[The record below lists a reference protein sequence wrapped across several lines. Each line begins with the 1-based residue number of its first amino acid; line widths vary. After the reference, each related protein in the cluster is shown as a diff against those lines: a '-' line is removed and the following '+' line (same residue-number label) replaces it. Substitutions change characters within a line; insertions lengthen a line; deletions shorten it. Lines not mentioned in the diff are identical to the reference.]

1 MDLTG
6 IGAIADLV
14 GKFIPDKTQAE
25 KDSFAL
31 QLAQMQADQVAQA
44 SQAAINTAE
53 ASNQNVFVAGWR
65 PAIGWSCAGAF
76 SWSYVLA
83 PLASFFA
90 EALGHPVHLPA
101 LDISGM
107 MPVLLGMLGLGT
119 MRTFEKVSG
128 VKTGH

>member
-6 IGAIADLV
+6 FGAIADLV
-14 GKFIPDKTQAE
+14 SKFIPDKTQAE
-25 KDSFAL
+25 RDAFAL
-31 QLAQMQADQVAQA
+31 QIAQMQADQAAMAAQTA
-44 SQAAINTAE
+44 VNAAE

-83 PLASFFA
+83 PLASFFS

-119 MRTFEKVSG
+119 MRTYEKVSG
-128 VKTGH
+128 VKSGH